1 MELNKNYNPDILTCI
16 SNLSSDEVF
25 TPPDIAK
32 LMLDNLP
39 KEIWEDENT
48 KFLDPVS
55 KTGVFL
61 REITSRLIDGLEKKI
76 PNLEKRINHIL
87 RNQVYGLSIT
97 ELTSLISRR
106 TLYCSK
112 YANSE
117 FSISKF
123 NDVEGNI
130 KFINSKHKW
139 NEKNVCEYCS
149 VNKELYD
156 RNKKLENYAYS
167 FIHEQNLDNIFDMK
181 FDVII
186 GNPPYQMSD
195 GGAVASAKPIYQ
207 KFVETAKKLNPRYL
221 TMIIPS
227 RWFSGGKG
235 LDDFRE
241 EMLNDKRISKIFD
254 FPNSSDCFPGVEIKG
269 GVCYFLW
276 DRDYSGECEI
286 TNIENNKRNTIKRP
300 LLEKNLNFF
309 IRYNQSISIVR
320 KVLEFNENK
329 FNHLVSSRK
338 CYGFPTNFRSK
349 KKNEKN
355 KTKIYQNGGYGYI
368 SEKDV
373 EVGRKNIQK
382 HKIFITKAYG
392 AGESFPHQIL
402 NIPFY
407 GEVNS
412 VCTETYIEIGP
423 FKSKQVCENVMSYI
437 KTKFFRFM
445 VLMIKNTQDATR
457 GVYRLVP
464 VQNFEKKI
472 DDKFLFKKYKLTENE
487 IGFIDTMIKPME

>member
-39 KEIWEDENT
+39 KEIWEDENA

-338 CYGFPTNFRSK
+338 CYGFPTNFRGK

-373 EVGRKNIQK
+373 EAGRKNIQK

>member
-1 MELNKNYNPDILTCI
+1 MELSKNYNPDILTCI

-25 TPPDIAK
+25 TPPEIAK
-32 LMLDNLP
+32 LILDNLP

-61 REITSRLIDGLEKKI
+61 REITSRLINGLEKKI

-123 NDVEGNI
+123 NDVDGNI
-130 KFINSKHKW
+130 KFINSKHQW
-139 NEKNVCEYCS
+139 NQKNVCEYCG

-207 KFVETAKKLNPRYL
+207 KFVETAKRLNPRYL

-276 DRDYSGECEI
+276 ERDYSGECEI
-286 TNIENNKRNTIKRP
+286 TNIDNAKKNTLKRP

-320 KVLEFNENK
+320 KVLDFNESK

-338 CYGFPTNFRSK
+338 CYGFPTNFRGK
-349 KKNEKN
+349 KKK
-355 KTKIYQNGGYGYI
+355 
-368 SEKDV
+368 
-373 EVGRKNIQK
+373 
-382 HKIFITKAYG
+382 
-392 AGESFPHQIL
+392 
-402 NIPFY
+402 
-407 GEVNS
+407 
-412 VCTETYIEIGP
+412 
-423 FKSKQVCENVMSYI
+423 
-437 KTKFFRFM
+437 
-445 VLMIKNTQDATR
+445 
-457 GVYRLVP
+457 
-464 VQNFEKKI
+464 
-472 DDKFLFKKYKLTENE
+472 
-487 IGFIDTMIKPME
+487 

>member
-1 MELNKNYNPDILTCI
+1 M
-16 SNLSSDEVF
+16 
-25 TPPDIAK
+25 
-32 LMLDNLP
+32 
-39 KEIWEDENT
+39 
-48 KFLDPVS
+48 
-55 KTGVFL
+55 
-61 REITSRLIDGLEKKI
+61 
-76 PNLEKRINHIL
+76 
-87 RNQVYGLSIT
+87 SIT

-123 NDVEGNI
+123 NDVDGNI

-139 NEKNVCEYCS
+139 NQKNVCEYCG

-207 KFVETAKKLNPRYL
+207 KFVETAKRLNPRYL
-221 TMIIPS
+221 TMIIPY

-276 DRDYSGECEI
+276 ERI
-286 TNIENNKRNTIKRP
+286 
-300 LLEKNLNFF
+300 
-309 IRYNQSISIVR
+309 
-320 KVLEFNENK
+320 
-329 FNHLVSSRK
+329 
-338 CYGFPTNFRSK
+338 
-349 KKNEKN
+349 
-355 KTKIYQNGGYGYI
+355 
-368 SEKDV
+368 
-373 EVGRKNIQK
+373 IQ
-382 HKIFITKAYG
+382 
-392 AGESFPHQIL
+392 
-402 NIPFY
+402 
-407 GEVNS
+407 
-412 VCTETYIEIGP
+412 
-423 FKSKQVCENVMSYI
+423 ENV
-437 KTKFFRFM
+437 K
-445 VLMIKNTQDATR
+445 
-457 GVYRLVP
+457 
-464 VQNFEKKI
+464 
-472 DDKFLFKKYKLTENE
+472 
-487 IGFIDTMIKPME
+487 

>member
-39 KEIWEDENT
+39 KEIWEDENA

-207 KFVETAKKLNPRYL
+207 KFVETAKRLNPRYL

-338 CYGFPTNFRSK
+338 CYGFPTNFRGK

>member
-25 TPPDIAK
+25 TPPEIAK
-32 LMLDNLP
+32 LILDNLP
-39 KEIWEDENT
+39 KEIWEDENI

-61 REITSRLIDGLEKKI
+61 REITSRLISGLEKKI

-112 YANSE
+112 YANSK

-139 NEKNVCEYCS
+139 NQKNVCENCG

-276 DRDYSGECEI
+276 ERDYSGECEI
-286 TNIENNKRNTIKRP
+286 TNINNNKKNFLKRP
-300 LLEKNLNFF
+300 LLEKDLNFF
-309 IRYNQSISIVR
+309 IRYNQSISIIR
-320 KVLEFNENK
+320 KVLKLNENK
-329 FNHLVSSRK
+329 FDTLVSSRK
-338 CYGFPTNFRSK
+338 HFGIDTTFRGKS
-349 KKNEKN
+349 KKNEN
-355 KTKIYQNGGYGYI
+355 DLKIFHNGGYGYVN
-368 SEKDV
+368 EKKIYN
-373 EVGRKNIQK
+373 GRNDIEK
-382 HKIFITKAYG
+382 HKVYITMAYG
-392 AGESFPHQIL
+392 AGETYPHQII
-402 NIPFY
+402 NKPFY
-407 GEVNS
+407 GEPKS
-412 VCTETYIEIGP
+412 VCTETYLQIGP
-423 FKSKQVCENVMSYI
+423 FKSKKTCENVISYI
-437 KTKFFRFM
+437 HTKFFRFL
-445 VLMIKNTQDATR
+445 VLMIKNTQHATKN
-457 GVYRLVP
+457 VYRLVP
-464 VQNFEKKI
+464 VQDFENKL
-472 DDKFLFKKYKLTENE
+472 DDKNLYKKYNLTENE
-487 IGFIDTMIKPME
+487 IKFIDEMIRPME